1 MWNYSN
7 WYKLAQTFLNLSKH
21 VEIGLNLSKLVLTY
35 PFFSLNWAHL
45 YGTLLTEKCISP
57 TSKQKI
63 YWITESKSAPYS
75 LTKTIG
81 HMPPQF
87 KKTRNKNPLQIFFL
101 LKVSLYQKCPADSP
115 KKQTNEFAFFAKQPF
130 APRNAVWVLKAN
142 SFVRFLGESE
152 DTIRHFE
159 INWPLL
165 GINFSFLSTYIK

>member
-1 MWNYSN
+1 MP
-7 WYKLAQTFLNLSKH
+7 KH

-63 YWITESKSAPYS
+63 TESKSAPYS

-87 KKTRNKNPLQIFFL
+87 KKTRNKNPLQIFFFTI
-101 LKVSLYQKCPADSP
+101 KSQF
-115 KKQTNEFAFFAKQPF
+115 T
-130 APRNAVWVLKAN
+130 VLGF
-142 SFVRFLGESE
+142 SHLTIFLE
-152 DTIRHFE
+152 
-159 INWPLL
+159 
-165 GINFSFLSTYIK
+165 